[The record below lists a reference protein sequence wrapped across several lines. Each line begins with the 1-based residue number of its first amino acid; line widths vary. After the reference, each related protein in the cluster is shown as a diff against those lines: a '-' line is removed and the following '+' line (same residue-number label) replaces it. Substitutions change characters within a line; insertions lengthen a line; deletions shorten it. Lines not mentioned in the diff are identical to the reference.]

1 MLLVQ
6 HKFLLREPSFYRKN
20 LEILILLV
28 LTTKIAERAMKYR
41 QRHTDSKKQI
51 SGTLLTDACFF
62 NRKVVVDANGNKQ
75 NVIEFQYDDG
85 TVEVKPINSGFVFL
99 FIPLEEDWEPFLC
112 FFQLHETGH
121 ASESDQPIAMDQM
134 IKDLAKANFKVEITA
149 WDGDSGYHA
158 KNKLAFENIENKFFN
173 RTVLDMYNLVGADQN
188 LYACNDITH
197 LLKRI
202 HYRWA
207 KMKIALEWKQN
218 GNYFDLKELEEILQ
232 IDTSFDS

>member
-6 HKFLLREPSFYRKN
+6 HKFLLREPQ
-20 LEILILLV
+20 ELLQKEFGDFDFIGV
-28 LTTKIAERAMKYR
+28 DYKDCGERAMKYR

-149 WDGDSGYHA
+149 WDGDAVIRDPSRRIRKRFQIIQDRTIQKKIQWKHFGQLT
-158 KNKLAFENIENKFFN
+158 KKEQLLENMLAPPQPKVETQDK
-173 RTVLDMYNLVGADQN
+173 Y
-188 LYACNDITH
+188 
-197 LLKRI
+197 
-202 HYRWA
+202 
-207 KMKIALEWKQN
+207 
-218 GNYFDLKELEEILQ
+218 
-232 IDTSFDS
+232 